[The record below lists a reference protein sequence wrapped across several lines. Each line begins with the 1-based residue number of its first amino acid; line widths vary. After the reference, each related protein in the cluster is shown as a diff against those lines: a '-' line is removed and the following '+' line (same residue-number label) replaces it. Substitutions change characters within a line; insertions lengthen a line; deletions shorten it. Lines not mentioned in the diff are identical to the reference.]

1 MAVRWISPRR
11 RESCRMERNDWG
23 LVLPKIFPCI
33 QLAWRE
39 QRDTPLRTIL
49 KFFVSP
55 AKLWASFLPANDRR
69 AILCPARWEFIRP
82 PARRSRDS
90 VGAAFLP
97 RSRSLVLTLVFL
109 TCYQFPYWMAAQSS
123 CF

>member
-1 MAVRWISPRR
+1 
-11 RESCRMERNDWG
+11 MERNDWG

-69 AILCPARWEFIRP
+69 AILCRVRWEFIRP
-82 PARRSRDS
+82 PARRRGESGG
-90 VGAAFLP
+90 GAFFSTPRFLG
-97 RSRSLVLTLVFL
+97 SNLVFFIRF
-109 TCYQFPYWMAAQSS
+109 QF
-123 CF
+123 